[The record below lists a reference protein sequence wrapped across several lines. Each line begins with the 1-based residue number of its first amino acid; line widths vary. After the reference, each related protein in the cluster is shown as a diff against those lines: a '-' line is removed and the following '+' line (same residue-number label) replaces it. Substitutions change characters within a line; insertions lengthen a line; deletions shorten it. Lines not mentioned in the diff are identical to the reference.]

1 MLSALPSSALAN
13 PSISVTTS
21 AEGVPGKSPSKV
33 THRLTLTAGATQ
45 ETIGISALGSLK
57 VSGDT
62 LAIAEPTAVGPPT
75 STCGTRWERPHEPF
89 GARSQ
94 FHVVIALA
102 PFATAF
108 VDTVTRFTKPP
119 WAGDSLDTTWE
130 LTPAQGSPFDV
141 VATAPTFRGAYGVEL
156 GFAMTRVSP
165 GIYAVQGTAQTAVNR
180 GRVELWGYAPGRT
193 RRPASP
199 SCRCTTARGRSRT
212 CARHEPGA
220 GSSMPATGP
229 PARPSRTTPRYAAR
243 SCASADAGTDQRV
256 SVTVMVMGWPRALPR
271 PSCGRIVNVTAA
283 VL

>member
-1 MLSALPSSALAN
+1 MPRRLALAAVMLCALPSSALAN

-21 AEGVPGKSPSKV
+21 AEGVPGNLPSKV

-94 FHVVIALA
+94 FHVMIVLA

-119 WAGDSLDTTWE
+119 WADDSLDTTWE

-141 VATAPTFRGAYGVEL
+141 VATAPTFKGAYGVEL

-165 GIYAVQGTAQTAVNR
+165 GVYAVQGTAQTDVNS

-193 RRPASP
+193 RA
-199 SCRCTTARGRSRT
+199 ARL
-212 CARHEPGA
+212 AVVPVHDGA
-220 GSSMPATGP
+220 WAIPDL
-229 PARPSRTTPRYAAR
+229 RPSRTGRWEFYARYRTAR
-243 SCASADAGTDQRV
+243 KAFANDASVCGTV
-256 SVTVMVMGWPRALPR
+256 V
-271 PSCGRIVNVTAA
+271 RIR
-283 VL
+283 